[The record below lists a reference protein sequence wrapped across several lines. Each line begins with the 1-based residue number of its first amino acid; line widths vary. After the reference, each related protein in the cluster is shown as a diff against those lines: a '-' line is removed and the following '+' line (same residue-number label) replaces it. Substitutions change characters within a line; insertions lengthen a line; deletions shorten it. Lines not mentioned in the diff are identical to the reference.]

1 MALENILNPETS
13 HLLGAAI
20 TASAAL
26 SGLFFKWLSGNFKR
40 LEVSMEQ
47 LKSFAQHRTE
57 MTETLLND
65 HEDHDQTRHEE
76 NLHRFEKISVALAR
90 LGSKNGTYSK
100 DKD

>member
-1 MALENILNPETS
+1 MALETLIDPSVS
-13 HLLGAAI
+13 HVIAAAI

-40 LEVSMEQ
+40 LEGSMDQ

-65 HEDHDQTRHEE
+65 HEDHDQQRHEE

-100 DKD
+100 DT